1 MDELGIIYNDGNNV
15 CMKGFKSYA
24 VEKITEQELRD
35 IQNDFDPIEAPP
47 GPYRVQP
54 EYQGIICSLISK
66 SNVKLTRKSH
76 LAVRCSRDGEIY
88 LSPDP
93 RQRQGIRL
101 LRG

>member
-15 CMKGFKSYA
+15 CMKGFKSYP

-54 EYQGIICSLISK
+54 EYQGIYTL
-66 SNVKLTRKSH
+66 
-76 LAVRCSRDGEIY
+76 
-88 LSPDP
+88 
-93 RQRQGIRL
+93 
-101 LRG
+101 